1 MSVHDAV
8 LVQRQRLVAM
18 IDRSSNRRA
27 ACREVGIHHSTHY
40 RWRRHLARWS
50 PVTPYGGRSWRTRYV
65 GSRVVAAA
73 LATLRWVRY
82 GSPMSWS

>member
-8 LVQRQRLVAM
+8 LVQRERLVAM

-27 ACREVGIHHSTHY
+27 AVG
-40 RWRRHLARWS
+40 RWGSITAPTIGGVAIWPAGRR
-50 PVTPYGGRSWRTRYV
+50 VTPYAGRSWRTRYV

-82 GSPMSWS
+82 GSPMS